1 MFNFNRGK
9 NKPMEIEK
17 GLIISLLPLRDV
29 VIFPHMII
37 PLFVGREKSINA
49 LEAAMKEEKD
59 IFLST
64 QKSAQKDD
72 PDESDIYEFGTLGSI
87 IQLLRLPD
95 GTVKVLVEGKRRG
108 VIKEYLPNPD
118 SFLVRIEQLEEII
131 VEGETVKEEAL
142 IRNITEAFEHYSK
155 LSRKVPGEIIASI
168 SSISDP
174 AKLSD
179 VVASYLTIKI
189 TEKQDLLET
198 VNVIERLEKIY
209 GFILSEVEV
218 MEVEGRIKKRV
229 KKQMEKTQ
237 KDYYLNEQMRAIQR
251 EMGEEDSAKSEI
263 KEIEKRLKEKKLS
276 KEAREKVEKEAKKL
290 KMMAPMSAE
299 ATVIRNYID
308 WILDLPW
315 YDTTKNENTLNDSE
329 HILEEDH
336 YGLKLVK
343 ERILEYLAVQSLSEK
358 NKGSIL
364 CLVGPPG
371 VGKTSVAKSIAR
383 ATNRQFVRLSLG
395 GLRDEAEI
403 RGHRRTYIGAMPG
416 KIIQLLKKAGSN
428 NPVFCLDEIDKLSS
442 DFRGDPASALLE
454 VLDPEQNIAFNDNY
468 IEVDYDLSNI
478 MFITTANII
487 QTIPAPLQDRMEVIR
502 IAGYTE
508 YEKLNIAGNYLVSKQ
523 TEKNGLTNDN
533 ITFTDG
539 ALLAIIRKYT
549 REAGVRN
556 LEREIASI
564 CRKVAKKIVSTGLK
578 KRVKITSK
586 SVEKYLGIQKFRHG
600 ETEGTNRIG
609 LTIGLAWT
617 EAGGE
622 LLDIE
627 AMVVRGTGKPILTG
641 NLGDVMQESAQA
653 ALTYVRSRADDFGLP
668 RDFHKESDIH
678 VHVPEGAIPKDGPSA
693 GISMVTSIASAFLKK
708 KVRSDLA
715 MTGEVTLRG
724 RVLPIGGLKEKLL
737 AAHRGN
743 IKTVIIPSDNKK
755 DLADIPG
762 KVLKDLEVITV
773 DNVDEVLDIALIKED
788 KPEEKMAFVDSG
800 KIQISAGAGPA
811 PL

>member
-1 MFNFNRGK
+1 
-9 NKPMEIEK
+9 
-17 GLIISLLPLRDV
+17 
-29 VIFPHMII
+29 
-37 PLFVGREKSINA
+37 
-49 LEAAMKEEKD
+49 
-59 IFLST
+59 
-64 QKSAQKDD
+64 
-72 PDESDIYEFGTLGSI
+72 
-87 IQLLRLPD
+87 
-95 GTVKVLVEGKRRG
+95 
-108 VIKEYLPNPD
+108 
-118 SFLVRIEQLEEII
+118 
-131 VEGETVKEEAL
+131 
-142 IRNITEAFEHYSK
+142 
-155 LSRKVPGEIIASI
+155 
-168 SSISDP
+168 
-174 AKLSD
+174 
-179 VVASYLTIKI
+179 
-189 TEKQDLLET
+189 
-198 VNVIERLEKIY
+198 
-209 GFILSEVEV
+209 
-218 MEVEGRIKKRV
+218 
-229 KKQMEKTQ
+229 
-237 KDYYLNEQMRAIQR
+237 
-251 EMGEEDSAKSEI
+251 
-263 KEIEKRLKEKKLS
+263 
-276 KEAREKVEKEAKKL
+276 
-290 KMMAPMSAE
+290 
-299 ATVIRNYID
+299 
-308 WILDLPW
+308 
-315 YDTTKNENTLNDSE
+315 
-329 HILEEDH
+329 
-336 YGLKLVK
+336 
-343 ERILEYLAVQSLSEK
+343 
-358 NKGSIL
+358 
-364 CLVGPPG
+364 
-371 VGKTSVAKSIAR
+371 
-383 ATNRQFVRLSLG
+383 
-395 GLRDEAEI
+395 
-403 RGHRRTYIGAMPG
+403 
-416 KIIQLLKKAGSN
+416 
-428 NPVFCLDEIDKLSS
+428 
-442 DFRGDPASALLE
+442 
-454 VLDPEQNIAFNDNY
+454 
-468 IEVDYDLSNI
+468 
-478 MFITTANII
+478 
-487 QTIPAPLQDRMEVIR
+487 MEVIR